1 MMVKFFHAHSV
12 IVFISDFF
20 GLEKPG
26 ADALLYLA
34 SKILCKRGYLM
45 AGLSVVDE
53 GI

>member
-1 MMVKFFHAHSV
+1 MMVKVFHAHSV

-34 SKILCKRGYLM
+34 SKILWNNKRDLTLNSFIYN
-45 AGLSVVDE
+45 
-53 GI
+53 